1 MPMSS
6 FLRKLSRKTLTFTM
20 KMFPINAHWLYY
32 QSKLQVFAKMKFK
45 VGHIVVKNVVELGSL
60 CLKLCERYC
69 ECINKFKRRMLSGL
83 FLSFN
88 YREWV
93 FVIWSS
99 EAIYLSPQRRMI
111 HLKHKFCSELQYS
124 KLDSILCLEED
135 LNQIIRE
142 FLQGK

>member
-1 MPMSS
+1 MSMSS
-6 FLRKLSRKTLTFTM
+6 FLSKLSRKRLIFTM

-45 VGHIVVKNVVELGSL
+45 VGHIIVKNLVEMGSL

-69 ECINKFKRRMLSGL
+69 EYINKFKRHMLSGL

-88 YREWV
+88 YQEWV
-93 FVIWSS
+93 FVIWGS
-99 EAIYLSPQRRMI
+99 EAIYLSLQRIMI
-111 HLKHKFCSELQYS
+111 HLKHKLCSELQYS
-124 KLDSILCLEED
+124 KLDCILCLEED